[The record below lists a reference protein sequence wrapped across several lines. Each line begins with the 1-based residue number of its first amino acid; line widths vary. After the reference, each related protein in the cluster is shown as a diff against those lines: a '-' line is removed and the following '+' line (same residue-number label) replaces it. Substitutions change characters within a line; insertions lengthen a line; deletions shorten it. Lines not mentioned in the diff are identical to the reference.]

1 MSSASLPLL
10 HNVVGRARVVLVNP
24 PAPQPVLRDNYCGF
38 QAKASYLWPPIDLL
52 VQSGWLAEDFTLSV
66 VDAIAD
72 DLNPPRALA
81 RVLAAE
87 PDVMLML
94 SSGAT
99 FLDDAAFARQVHEAR
114 PDALLIASMSHLV
127 QPALD
132 YLERFPWMNGVL
144 NDYTSPDLRHALLG
158 LDHGPDL
165 VRRGDIPRDAK
176 AKPRPLGYP
185 MPRHELFP
193 LDSYSMPLGW
203 KGQFSTVLS
212 GYGCAHS
219 CSFCTGS
226 AIRYRR
232 RPKEDVLAELELLR
246 SRGIHNVFFVDYT
259 FTSSRRY
266 VLELCQEMA
275 RMRPRF
281 RWTGFG
287 RVEQLDDEMIRALK
301 ASGCDLLQIGVES
314 ADDAVL
320 ARYKKGFTV
329 SQVRTAFARCR
340 RLGLRTLGFFII
352 GLPGE
357 SRQSIKDTIQLAME
371 LDPDLA
377 SFSVPTPDP
386 GTSLLDE
393 AHERGVLGSE
403 PSQVLSTVGPTLP
416 AEGLTEKEV
425 RGLREEAIRRFY
437 LRPSFLLRQVRSL
450 RSFEDLKDRALNA
463 VELLRKAH

>member
-1 MSSASLPLL
+1 
-10 HNVVGRARVVLVNP
+10 VILVNP

-52 VQSGWLAEDFTLSV
+52 VQSGWLAEDFAVSV

-72 DLNPPRALA
+72 NLAPDRALE
-81 RVLAAE
+81 RVLADE

-99 FLDDAAFARQVHEAR
+99 FMDDAAFARRVRDAR
-114 PDALLIASMSHLV
+114 PDAVLVASMSHLV
-127 QPALD
+127 QPPQD
-132 YLERFPWMNGVL
+132 YMERFPWMDGVL
-144 NDYTSPDLRHALLG
+144 SDYTSPDLRDALLG
-158 LDHGPDL
+158 RAHGTDL
-165 VRRGDIPRDAK
+165 ARRGEDHEGGNGDS
-176 AKPRPLGYP
+176 KPRPLSYP

-193 LDSYSMPLGW
+193 LDSYCMPLGW
-203 KGQFSTVLS
+203 KGRFSTVLT

-232 RPKEDVLAELELLR
+232 RPREDVLQELELLR
-246 SRGIHNVFFVDYT
+246 ANNIHNVFFVDYT

-266 VLELCQEMA
+266 VLDLCREMA

-287 RVEQLDDEMIRALK
+287 RVDQLDDEVILALK

-314 ADDAVL
+314 SDDAVL

-329 SQVRTAFARCR
+329 AQVRKAFAACR

-357 SRQSIKDTIQLAME
+357 SRQGVRDTIQLALD

-386 GTSLLDE
+386 GTSLLEE
-393 AHERGVLGSE
+393 AHERGVLDHE
-403 PSQVLSTVGPTLP
+403 PVQVLSTVGPTLP
-416 AEGLTEKEV
+416 TEELSEKEV
-425 RGLREEAIRRFY
+425 RALREEAIRRFY
-437 LRPSFLLRQVRSL
+437 LRPSFLMRQVRSL
-450 RSFEDLKDRALNA
+450 RSLDDLKDRALNA
-463 VELLRKAH
+463 VELLRRAK

>member
-1 MSSASLPLL
+1 MLI
-10 HNVVGRARVVLVNP
+10 NP

-52 VQSGWLAEDFTLSV
+52 VQSGWLAEDFACSV

-72 DLNPPRALA
+72 NLSPDEAAA

-99 FLDDAAFARQVHEAR
+99 FMDDAAFARRVREAR
-114 PDALLIASMSHLV
+114 PEATLIASLSHLV
-127 QPALD
+127 QPARD
-132 YLERFPWMNGVL
+132 YLERFPWMDGVL
-144 NDYTSPDLRHALLG
+144 NDYTAPDLRDALLG
-158 LDHGPDL
+158 RDHGPDL
-165 VRRGDIPRDAK
+165 VRRDWEPDTGEGQPES
-176 AKPRPLGYP
+176 KPRPLGYP

-193 LDSYSMPLGW
+193 LDSYCMPLGW
-203 KGQFSTVLS
+203 KGQFSTVLT

-232 RPKEDVLAELELLR
+232 RPKEDVLAELKLLR
-246 SRGIHNVFFVDYT
+246 DRGIHNVFFVDYT

-266 VLELCQEMA
+266 VLDLCQEMA
-275 RMRPRF
+275 RMEPRF

-287 RVEQLDDEMIRALK
+287 RVEQLDDEMILALK

-320 ARYKKGFTV
+320 TRYKKGFTV
-329 SQVRTAFARCR
+329 AQVRDAFSRTR
-340 RLGLRTLGFFII
+340 KLGLRTLGFFII

-357 SRQSIKDTIQLAME
+357 SRQSVKETILLALE

-386 GTSLLDE
+386 GTSLLDQ
-393 AHERGVLGSE
+393 AHERGLLGDV

-416 AEGLTEKEV
+416 AEGLSEKEV
-425 RGLREEAIRRFY
+425 RDLREEAIRRFY

-463 VELLRKAH
+463 VELLRKAR

>member
-1 MSSASLPLL
+1 MSSAPPLL
-10 HNVVGRARVVLVNP
+10 RGVSGRPRALLVNP
-24 PAPQPVLRDNYCGF
+24 SAPQPVLRDNYCGF

-52 VQSGWLAEDFTLSV
+52 VQSGWLADDFDVSV

-72 DLNPPRALA
+72 NLGPDAALS

-99 FLDDAAFARQVHEAR
+99 FMDDAAFARRVR
-114 PDALLIASMSHLV
+114 DALPHVALVASLSHLV
-127 QPALD
+127 QPAQD
-132 YLERFPWMNGVL
+132 YLECFPWMDGVL
-144 NDYTSPDLRHALLG
+144 DDYTAPDLRDALLG
-158 LDHGPDL
+158 KPHGADL
-165 VRRGDIPRDAK
+165 VRRGDQGGNGEK
-176 AKPRPLGYP
+176 KPRPLGYP

-193 LDSYSMPLGW
+193 LDSYCMPLGW
-203 KGQFSTVLS
+203 KGRFSTVLT

-232 RPKEDVLAELELLR
+232 RAKEDVLQELELLR
-246 SRGIHNVFFVDYT
+246 QRGIHNVFFVDYT

-266 VLELCQEMA
+266 VLDLCREMA

-287 RVEQLDDEMIRALK
+287 RVDHLDDEVILALK

-314 ADDAVL
+314 SDDAVL

-329 SQVRTAFARCR
+329 AQVREAFARCR
-340 RLGLRTLGFFII
+340 ALGLRTLGFFII

-357 SRQSIKDTIQLAME
+357 SRQGVRDTIQLALD

-386 GTSLLDE
+386 GTSLLE
-393 AHERGVLGSE
+393 QAHERGMLDHE
-403 PSQVLSTVGPTLP
+403 PVQVLSTVGPTLP
-416 AEGLTEKEV
+416 TEALTEKEV
-425 RGLREEAIRRFY
+425 RALREEAIRRFY
-437 LRPSFLLRQVRSL
+437 LRPSFLMRQVRSL
-450 RSFEDLKDRALNA
+450 RSLDDLKDRALNA
-463 VELLRKAH
+463 VELLRRAK